1 MEPMLCPACRYKLS
15 DTKQKYCANCG
26 FESPSVEM
34 FVNAAA
40 YNTWK
45 EKAKSINGYLE
56 IERIRDS
63 KNTTASEI
71 KDKAETVNTVDV
83 KRPLVNNSTKK
94 ESSRSQLT
102 SSSHSSQNSKGNGA
116 ALTSYIFGNLSFW
129 FGLLVAALY
138 ICVFIKDSFY
148 SDTGYI
154 YIHPFVLLSWILIG
168 LIFSGTSMVAF
179 IFAIAYGNHSKRTIT
194 GLVFGSIGLV
204 IYVLLTP
211 ISIVL
216 SFILEDLTF
225 ILM

>member
-56 IERIRDS
+56 TERIRDS

-102 SSSHSSQNSKGNGA
+102 SSSHSSQSSKGNGA

-129 FGLLVAALY
+129 FGLLVATLY
-138 ICVFIKDSFY
+138 FKGSFN
-148 SDTGYI
+148 SDAGYI
-154 YIHPFVLLSWILIG
+154 YIHPFVLYFWIMIG

-179 IFAIAYGNHSKRTIT
+179 IFAIAYGNKSKRTIT

-204 IYVLLTP
+204 IYVLLIP
-211 ISIVL
+211 IGIVL
-216 SFILEDLTF
+216 SLILEDLTF